1 MNRRSSAKPS
11 LEETAGLRVIGG
23 TYRGRVLKYSGDL
36 RTRPMKDRVRE
47 AVFNLLAD
55 SVKGTFVLDLF
66 AGTGAL
72 GLEAL
77 SRGAVRALFLERHL
91 PTVEI
96 IQSNIALLG
105 AESRAE
111 AKFGDTFLWARRPSG
126 GLGPLPTD
134 CPWLVFCSPPY
145 DFYLDRKDE
154 MITLL
159 ERLLALATPGST
171 FVVECDE
178 RFALT
183 DLPESAAWESRAYP
197 PAIIAWMTTQ
207 L

>member
-1 MNRRSSAKPS
+1 MSPRPPAKTP
-11 LEETAGLRVIGG
+11 LEETAGLRIIGG
-23 TYRGRVLKYSGDL
+23 TYRGRVLKYSGDT

-55 SVKGTFVLDLF
+55 SVKGTFALDLF

-77 SRGAVRALFLERHL
+77 SRGAVRALLLERHL

-96 IQSNIALLG
+96 IQGNIALLG
-105 AESRAE
+105 AEARAE
-111 AKFGDTFLWARRPSG
+111 AKFGDTFLWARKPSS
-126 GLGPLPTD
+126 GLGPLPTE

-145 DFYLDRKDE
+145 DFYLDRKDD
-154 MITLL
+154 MVQLL
-159 ERLLALATPGST
+159 ERLLALAPPGST
-171 FVVECDE
+171 WVVECDE

-183 DLPESAAWESRAYP
+183 DLPQPTAWESRAYP
-197 PAIIAWMTTQ
+197 PAIVAWMTTP